1 MRRIKSLLIAVGIVA
16 GSVAVA
22 VFLVSLAPE
31 PERLEPQ
38 SQLPFVT
45 TATVAAG
52 SGPIPVFGAGTV
64 RPSAE
69 VDIAPQVGGRVVW
82 VDPAFRSGG
91 RFDAGRTLF
100 RIEEADYVYR
110 LREAEATLAD
120 RQVAFLEA
128 QEEAAIARAEYE
140 RYAGLR
146 PDSTAP
152 VETNP
157 LALREPQLNA
167 AQAALARDEAR
178 VAEASLA
185 VARTRVNAPFDG
197 YIRDESVDVGQ
208 FVAPGQPVGRLFAAD
223 AVEVVVPLSDVNA
236 ALIPGLWALQAGAG
250 DGGGDGESVEGGD
263 GEAEGGRIAARV
275 IAEYGDTRYAWD
287 GYVDRAE
294 ASLDEQSRTID
305 VIVRV
310 PDPFTVG
317 VPVGAA
323 TALDSAPPLLVG
335 KFVDVEIEGL
345 APQSYYRVRR
355 AALRPG
361 NEVWAVDDDGSVT
374 IVPVRALQRGDDEV
388 YVTGA
393 LEDGQAV
400 ITGGIQFAT
409 DGMRVRTGAAPGP

>member
-1 MRRIKSLLIAVGIVA
+1 MALAIVA

-31 PERLEPQ
+31 PERLEPP

-69 VDIAPQVGGRVVW
+69 VNIAPQVGGRVVW
-82 VDPAFRSGG
+82 VDPAFQSGG
-91 RFDAGRTLF
+91 RFDAGQTLF
-100 RIEEADYVYR
+100 RIEEEDYVVR

-120 RQVAFLEA
+120 RQVAFLES

-140 RYAGLR
+140 RYTEQQ
-146 PDSTAP
+146 PDSIPLSEAS
-152 VETNP
+152 P
-157 LALREPQLNA
+157 LALREPQLSA
-167 AQAALARDEAR
+167 AQAALDRDEAR
-178 VAEASLA
+178 VAEANLA
-185 VARTRVNAPFDG
+185 VARTRVNAPFNG
-197 YIRDESVDVGQ
+197 YVRDESVDVGQ
-208 FVAPGQPVGRLFAAD
+208 LVAPGQPVGRLFAAD
-223 AVEVVVPLSDVNA
+223 AVEVVVPLSDANA
-236 ALIPGLWALQAGAG
+236 ALIPGLWTRQAGEG
-250 DGGGDGESVEGGD
+250 NGGGDGER
-263 GEAEGGRIAARV
+263 RIAARV
-275 IAEYGDTRYAWD
+275 IAEYGDTRYAWA

-294 ASLDEQSRTID
+294 ASLDEQTRTID

-310 PDPFTVG
+310 PDPFTAG
-317 VPVGAA
+317 VPLGAA
-323 TALDSAPPLLVG
+323 TALDGAPPLLVG
-335 KFVDVEIEGL
+335 KFVDVEIDGL
-345 APQSYYRVRR
+345 APQSYFRMRR

-361 NEVWAVDDDGSVT
+361 NEVWAVDDNGTVT

-393 LEDGQAV
+393 LQDGQAT

-409 DGMRVRTGAAPGP
+409 DGMRVRTGAAPAP

>member
-1 MRRIKSLLIAVGIVA
+1 MIALGIVA
-16 GSVAVA
+16 GSVALA

-31 PERLEPQ
+31 PERLEPP

-45 TATVAAG
+45 TVTVAAG

-69 VDIAPQVGGRVVW
+69 IDIAPQVGGRVVW

-91 RFDAGRTLF
+91 RFDAGQTLL
-100 RIEEADYVYR
+100 RIEEEDYVVR
-110 LREAEATLAD
+110 LREAEAALAD

-128 QEEAAIARAEYE
+128 QEEAAIAQAEYA
-140 RYAGLR
+140 RYAAQQPGSVSL
-146 PDSTAP
+146 SEAS
-152 VETNP
+152 P

-167 AQAALARDEAR
+167 ARAALDRDEAR

-185 VARTRVNAPFDG
+185 VSRTRVTAPFNG
-197 YIRDESVDVGQ
+197 YVRDESVDVGQ

-223 AVEVVVPLSDVNA
+223 AVEVVVPLSDANA
-236 ALIPGLWALQAGAG
+236 ALIPGLWTRQAGEG
-250 DGGGDGESVEGGD
+250 DEGGD
-263 GEAEGGRIAARV
+263 DGGGRIAARV
-275 IAEYGDTRYAWD
+275 IAEYGDTRYAWT

-294 ASLDEQSRTID
+294 ASLDEQTRTID

-310 PDPFTVG
+310 PEPFTAG
-317 VPVGAA
+317 VPAGAA
-323 TALDSAPPLLVG
+323 TALDGAPPLLVG
-335 KFVDVEIEGL
+335 KFVEVEIEGL
-345 APQSYYRVRR
+345 APQSYFRLRR

-361 NEVWAVDDDGSVT
+361 NEVWAVDDDGTVT
-374 IVPVRALQRGDDEV
+374 IVPVRTLQRGDDEV

-393 LEDGQAV
+393 LQDGQAV